1 LIRVSSSSRTVRP
14 VAPDHLLI
22 SEEAYRHV
30 NNGQKNRNHRHRRS
44 GRALRLRG
52 DIFTCVGGIF
62 ALGDA
67 LERLGYEL
75 VRVWQWLSVPESICT
90 TLAFIAVPVVFYFLL
105 VHGRKEADGEE
116 EASEEEEEASDASEE

>member
-1 LIRVSSSSRTVRP
+1 MSTMDRKTGIIVTV
-14 VAPDHLLI
+14 VLAVLFGC
-22 SEEAYRHV
+22 A
-30 NNGQKNRNHRHRRS
+30 G
-44 GRALRLRG
+44 
-52 DIFTCVGGIF
+52 IFTCVGGIF